1 MEEGF
6 IGTSLVVKPVDRPI
20 PAQFEPSFLS
30 PKSSDQRIK
39 VQPHIPFVAQNL
51 NNDPCANIVHVL
63 MCYQQVCSF
72 GFILI
77 RLQII
82 NY

>member
-1 MEEGF
+1 MMEEDF
-6 IGTSLVVKPVDRPI
+6 IGTSLVVKPVDRPM

-30 PKSSDQRIK
+30 SKSSDQRIK
-39 VQPHIPFVAQNL
+39 VQPHIPFVAQNF

-72 GFILI
+72 GFI
-77 RLQII
+77 RLQI
-82 NY
+82 NN